1 MSTKSR
7 LRQKNGFLIIKKKT
21 CKITQECEMDLLI
34 RFWDETDNNVK
45 LRYLGSSFFG
55 HATVKDLSKKFKEI
69 TQSLVPPKIFQV
81 SMDDEPKFKIL

>member
-34 RFWDETDNNVK
+34 RFWDEIDNNVK

-55 HATVKDLSKKFKEI
+55 HATVKDLSKQFKEI

-81 SMDDEPKFKIL
+81 SMDDERKFKIL

>member
-55 HATVKDLSKKFKEI
+55 HVTVKDLSKQFKEI

-81 SMDDEPKFKIL
+81 SMDDERKFKIL